1 MLWRTPGT
9 LKHITYYYISCTP
22 LLYKC
27 TNVIG
32 YFNPEWENE
41 LGVIYVFD
49 YTNPEVQKY
58 IIHVFTD
65 NKKRG

>member
-1 MLWRTPGT
+1 
-9 LKHITYYYISCTP
+9 
-22 LLYKC
+22 YKC

>member
-1 MLWRTPGT
+1 MLWQT
-9 LKHITYYYISCTP
+9 HILFQ
-22 LLYKC
+22 LLYQLYTIYKSA
-27 TNVIG
+27 NVIG

-49 YTNPEVQKY
+49 HTNPEVQKY
-58 IIHVFTD
+58 ITHVFTD

>member
-1 MLWRTPGT
+1 MKSLGPR
-9 LKHITYYYISCTP
+9 LSSSC
-22 LLYKC
+22 LYRFLNA
-27 TNVIG
+27 NVIG

>member
-1 MLWRTPGT
+1 MIHGKNQELETHP
-9 LKHITYYYISCTP
+9 YYISCIP
-22 LLYKC
+22 FIN

-49 YTNPEVQKY
+49 HTNPEVQKY
-58 IIHVFTD
+58 ITHVFTD